1 MPRPAV
7 PFRLRPG
14 ADKYYTRQ
22 DVLELVTFSRYT
34 LFRKLKEKSIVMPVP
49 TVEELDYPYLLWR
62 RDEFDQWLKDN
73 PQYDRENKPKGGG
86 REARVE
92 FKPDEMQLIKLASQ
106 CALQLEADTE
116 EFIKTAAITYAHQVL
131 RLTYDDFIRQQ
142 QRKNPELSLY
152 DTEVLAPKL
161 QAYLEK
167 YRQQLEK
174 RHAEGSFSSR

>member
-22 DVLELVTFSRYT
+22 DILDLVTFSRYT
-34 LFRKLKEKSIVMPVP
+34 LFRKLKEKSMVMPVP
-49 TVEELDYPYLLWR
+49 TVEGLDYPYHLWR

-73 PQYDRENKPKGGG
+73 PQYDREKKPKGGG

-92 FKPDEMQLIKLASQ
+92 FKVNEMQLIKLASQ

-116 EFIKTAAITYAHQVL
+116 QFIKTAAINYAHQVL
-131 RLTYDDFIRQQ
+131 RLTYDDFIQEQ
-142 QRKNPELSLY
+142 QREHPELSLY
-152 DTEVLAPKL
+152 DTDVLAPKIA
-161 QAYLEK
+161 AYVEE
-167 YRQQLEK
+167 YREQLEK
-174 RHAEGSFSSR
+174 RHAEGSFSTR